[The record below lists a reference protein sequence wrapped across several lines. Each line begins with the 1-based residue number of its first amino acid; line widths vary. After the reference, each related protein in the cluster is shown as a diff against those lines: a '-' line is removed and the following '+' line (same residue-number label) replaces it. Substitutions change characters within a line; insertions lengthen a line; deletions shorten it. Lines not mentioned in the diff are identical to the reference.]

1 MLLVYIPKGLSR
13 YLIDHLPECLITY
26 FSRKFELNAFEFKE
40 CLYSVSCSVCLI
52 SLSRFHC
59 FTRSIEVLLYETSRV
74 FCASDARMISS
85 SVFQVSLYERYQV
98 QFPLPRT
105 LPI

>member
-1 MLLVYIPKGLSR
+1 MSLFIYKCTRVSSNPLMLLVYIPKGLSR

-59 FTRSIEVLLYETSRV
+59 FATQY
-74 FCASDARMISS
+74 
-85 SVFQVSLYERYQV
+85 
-98 QFPLPRT
+98 
-105 LPI
+105 